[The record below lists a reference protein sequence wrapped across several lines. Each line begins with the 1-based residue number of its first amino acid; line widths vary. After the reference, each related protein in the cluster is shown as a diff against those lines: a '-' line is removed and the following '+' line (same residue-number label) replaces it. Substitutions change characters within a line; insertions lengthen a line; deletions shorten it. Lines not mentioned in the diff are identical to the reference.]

1 MKPKGKFAAKILCSA
16 MTLAM
21 AGALLP
27 VSAAAQDIQTLNDTD
42 TGMYVSKTATL
53 EDDGT
58 YTIDLEAYATG
69 ETVTTVTQKPTDVVL
84 VLDVSGSMDENFTYE
99 VGQDYVEDLST
110 KIGDLPNTVRYHKCP
125 DGTYS
130 PIEWTE
136 TGRMVLG
143 IAWGRYRYVCEHC
156 KASRKWDSPRDQT
169 LGDTRDDP
177 WNLYELKTVT
187 KTENKLAA
195 LQAAAKGFVD
205 AVEEKNAAI
214 EDESQKHQVSIV
226 KFAGNSTPTVGN
238 DTYYDRPYTYNYTQI
253 VNNMTV
259 VDANGANTLK
269 SSIDALTA
277 SGATAVDY
285 GMTHAEYLLRDT
297 PDDRNKIV
305 VVFTDGEP
313 THGSSFDG
321 TVANNAIETA
331 KALKADGAKIYTIGV
346 FSNANP
352 NDTSTSTNAYMNALS
367 SNYPNAE
374 TYRSLGAGKNDGYYK
389 TVTASED
396 LSKIFEEISES
407 VGKTEVQLDANSV
420 IKDIMGDGFVLK
432 NGVSKAEVSEVPYSG
447 RDSHG
452 NRVFGEPIRIT
463 ENMNVKLDYVTNT
476 VSVSGFDFS
485 DKYLLDGDKPVGDD
499 DFVSAVKGSKLVI
512 RITGVEATDDAIRN
526 GVVYTNNEN
535 SGIYANADS
544 QEPDIVFPNCTTK
557 LTSTSYVLDYG
568 KSFDATANDP
578 KNGWDAS
585 QVTSLQTSMD
595 RITNTANASVDMT
608 NGRADKKDN
617 TTVTYTPQTMSWDG
631 YDSFYAFGTVSDGTT
646 VSTGANQ
653 WSKINVIPANNVY
666 YEDDFITNTASGTVG
681 IEYSGN
687 WNMVGTTNDNDETAN
702 GDVQGW
708 ETSLADDTTYS
719 DGSAHEA
726 DAGATATFT
735 FTGTGVDIYSRTD
748 MNTGMVNAKLY
759 RGDNTTAAADMIKFY
774 TVDNKSESGT
784 YYQIPTL
791 HFENLEQGTY
801 TVKITVQTTSDGR
814 STYCL
819 DGVRVYNP
827 LSNEQETDETVQNAY
842 GNEVNAVFQT
852 VRDLLITSAGDSDT
866 FGGPVFIDKIDDAT
880 GVKTNTVADYVSK
893 GPKNEVYLAE
903 GQSIVFAVGDPNLTY
918 HIGLKAPDGKTTSA
932 EISNGS
938 EKTSVTI
945 SAASDLY
952 YTVVPTVVPNENNM
966 IEIQNTG
973 SGLLSVTKLRI
984 SGEPAVSEMSFLR
997 TFSLE
1002 EALNYANSF
1011 DALPV
1016 SEETQEPMEP
1026 DAEESV
1032 EPEQPE
1038 ATVDPEQ
1045 PEENTGDV
1053 VIENPEPVQPEQ
1065 PVVNQTGSIL
1075 SKLFGGL
1082 RNLFRW

>member
-58 YTIDLEAYATG
+58 YTINLEAYATG

-84 VLDVSGSMDENFTYE
+84 VLDVSGSMADNFTYE
-99 VGQDYVEDLST
+99 VGQEYEEDFST
-110 KIGDLPNTVRYHKCP
+110 KITDLPNTVRYHLCP
-125 DGTYS
+125 DGTYNQVRWEVS
-130 PIEWTE
+130 WEWD
-136 TGRMVLG
+136 GLLRVH
-143 IAWGRYRYVCEHC
+143 RYRYICDHC
-156 KASRKWDSPRDQT
+156 KATRKWDSPVGKD

-226 KFAGNSTPTVGN
+226 KFAGNSTSKVGN
-238 DTYYDRPYTYNYTQI
+238 DMYYDPYLYNYTQI
-253 VNNMTV
+253 VNRMTP
-259 VDANGANTLK
+259 VDESGATTLK
-269 SSIDALTA
+269 NSIDALTA
-277 SGATAVDY
+277 AGATSVDY
-285 GMTHAEYLLRDT
+285 GMTHAESLLQDT

-313 THGSSFDG
+313 THSNSFSG
-321 TVANNAIETA
+321 TVANDAIKTA

-367 SNYPNAE
+367 SNYPNA
-374 TYRSLGAGKNDGYYK
+374 TSYNNLGTGKNDGYYK

-407 VGKTEVQLDANSV
+407 VGKTEVQLDDKSV

-432 NGVSKAEVSEVPYSG
+432 NGVSKVEVSEVPYSG
-447 RDSHG
+447 RDNHG
-452 NRVFGEPIRIT
+452 NRVFGEPISIT
-463 ENMNVKLDYVTNT
+463 DDMKVDVDYATNT
-476 VSVSGFDFS
+476 VKVSGFDFS
-485 DKYLLDGDKPVGDD
+485 KKYLLDGDKPENE
-499 DFVSAVKGSKLVI
+499 FTAAKQGSKLVI

-526 GVVYTNNEN
+526 TEVYTNNEK

-568 KSFDATANDP
+568 KSFNATANDP
-578 KNGWDAS
+578 ENGWDAS
-585 QVTSLQTSMD
+585 QVTSLQNSMD
-595 RITNTANASVDMT
+595 RITNTANASVDLK
-608 NGRADKKDN
+608 NGKADKKDN
-617 TTVTYTPQTMSWDG
+617 TTVTYTPQTMSWNG
-631 YDSFYAFGTVSDGTT
+631 YDSFYAFGKVSDGTM

-666 YEDDFITNTASGTVG
+666 YEDDFITNIASGTVG

-687 WNMVGTTNDNDETAN
+687 WNMVGTTGNNDETAN

-774 TVDNKSESGT
+774 TVDNKSKSGT

-903 GQSIVFAVGDPNLTY
+903 GQSIVFAVEDPNLTY
-918 HIGLKAPDGKTTSA
+918 HIGLKAPNGETSA

-938 EKTSVTI
+938 GKNPVTV

-952 YTVVPTVVPNENNM
+952 YTVVPTVMPNESGM
-966 IEIQNTG
+966 IEIRNTG
-973 SGLLSVTKLRI
+973 AGLLSVTKLRI

-1038 ATVDPEQ
+1038 ATVEPEQ

>member
-84 VLDVSGSMDENFTYE
+84 VLDVSGSMADNFTYE
-99 VGQDYVEDLST
+99 VGQEYVEDFST
-110 KIGDLPNTVRYHKCP
+110 KIKDLPDKVRYHKCP

-130 PIEWTE
+130 TVTWTE
-136 TGRMVLG
+136 AGESMTGIG
-143 IAWGRYRYVCEHC
+143 TFRYVCDHY
-156 KASRKWDSPRDQT
+156 KATRKWNSPLQKN

-187 KTENKLAA
+187 KTENKLSA

-205 AVEEKNAAI
+205 AVEEKNAAV
-214 EDESQKHQVSIV
+214 EDESQKHRVSIV
-226 KFAGNSTPTVGN
+226 KFAGNSTSKVGN
-238 DTYYDRPYTYNYTQI
+238 DTYNDWPYTYNYTQI

-269 SSIDALTA
+269 NSIDALTA

-285 GMTHAEYLLRDT
+285 GMTHAESLLRQT
-297 PDDRNKIV
+297 PGDRNKIV
-305 VVFTDGEP
+305 VVFTDGKP
-313 THGSSFDG
+313 THSNSFDG
-321 TVANNAIETA
+321 TVANNAIKTA
-331 KALKADGAKIYTIGV
+331 KALKDNGAKIYTIGV

-352 NDTSTSTNAYMNALS
+352 NDTSTNTNAYMNALS
-367 SNYPNAE
+367 SNYPNA
-374 TYRSLGAGKNDGYYK
+374 TGYKNLGTGKNDGYYK

-432 NGVSKAEVSEVPYSG
+432 EGVSKAEVSEVPYSG
-447 RDSHG
+447 RDRNG
-452 NRVFGEPIRIT
+452 NRVFGTQTSSTATAEMDW
-463 ENMNVKLDYVTNT
+463 ENNT
-476 VSVSGFDFS
+476 VKVSGFDFS
-485 DKYLLDGDKPVGDD
+485 HKYLLDGDTPDGN
-499 DFVSAVKGSKLVI
+499 DFTAAKQGSKLVI

-526 GVVYTNNEN
+526 SVVYTNNEK

-568 KSFDATANDP
+568 KSFNATANDP
-578 KNGWDAS
+578 ENGWDAS

-608 NGRADKKDN
+608 NGKADKKDT
-617 TTVTYTPQTMSWDG
+617 TTVTYTPQTMSWNG
-631 YDSFYAFGTVSDGTT
+631 YDSFYAFGKVSDGTT

-666 YEDDFITNTASGTVG
+666 YEDDFITNTANGTVG
-681 IEYSGN
+681 IEYSGS
-687 WNMVGTTNDNDETAN
+687 WNMVGTTDNNDETAN

-719 DGSAHEA
+719 DGSAHQA
-726 DAGATATFT
+726 DAKGATATFT

-748 MNTGMVNAKLY
+748 MTTGTVNARLY
-759 RGDNTTAAADMIKFY
+759 RGDNTTAVADMIKSY
-774 TVDNKSESGT
+774 TVDNKSESDT

-791 HFENLEQGTY
+791 HFENLEHGTY
-801 TVKITVQTTSDGR
+801 TVKITVLSTSDNR
-814 STYCL
+814 STYYL

-827 LSNEQETDETVQNAY
+827 LSNEQEMDETVQNAY

-866 FGGPVFIDKIDDAT
+866 FDGPVFIDKIDGET
-880 GVKTNTVADYVSK
+880 GVAKYDVADYVSN
-893 GPKNEVYLAE
+893 GPKNEVYLAN
-903 GQSIVFAVGDPNLTY
+903 GQSIVLAVGDPNLAY
-918 HIGLKAPDGKTTSA
+918 HIGLKAPDGETTSA

-952 YTVVPTVVPNENNM
+952 YTVVPNESGM

-1038 ATVDPEQ
+1038 ATAEPEQ
-1045 PEENTGDV
+1045 SEENTGDV

-1065 PVVNQTGSIL
+1065 PVVNQAGSIL

>member
-53 EDDGT
+53 ENDGT
-58 YTIDLEAYATG
+58 YTINLEAYATG

-84 VLDVSGSMDENFTYE
+84 VLDVSGSMADNFTYE
-99 VGQDYVEDLST
+99 TEPYYKEDLST
-110 KIGDLPNTVRYHKCP
+110 KIKDLPKRTRYHKCP
-125 DGTYS
+125 DGTYGT
-130 PIEWTE
+130 ITWTE
-136 TGRMVLG
+136 TG
-143 IAWGRYRYVCEHC
+143 WGGAGTYRYRCDHC
-156 KASRKWDSPRDQT
+156 GATTKWDTPFDQT
-169 LGDTRDDP
+169 LGDAKQSWD
-177 WNLYELKTVT
+177 LYELTST
-187 KTENKLAA
+187 KTEKKLTA
-195 LQAAAKGFVD
+195 LQEAAKGFVD
-205 AVEEKNAAI
+205 AVEKKNAAI

-226 KFAGNSTPTVGN
+226 KFAGESKSTVGN
-238 DTYYDRPYTYNYTQI
+238 DVYGSDRYNYTQI

-277 SGATAVDY
+277 SGATSVDY
-285 GMTHAEYLLRDT
+285 GMTHAETLLQGT

-313 THGSSFDG
+313 THGSSFSG
-321 TVANNAIETA
+321 TVANDAIKTA
-331 KALKADGAKIYTIGV
+331 KTLKAGGAKIYTIGV

-352 NDTSTSTNAYMNALS
+352 NNTSNRTNAYMNALS
-367 SNYPNAE
+367 SNYPNA
-374 TYRSLGAGKNDGYYK
+374 TGYNNLGTGKNDGYYK

-432 NGVSKAEVSEVPYSG
+432 DGVSKAEVSEVPYSG
-447 RDSHG
+447 RDRNG
-452 NRVFGEPIRIT
+452 NRVFGTQTSSTATAEMDW
-463 ENMNVKLDYVTNT
+463 ENNT
-476 VSVSGFDFS
+476 VKVSGFDFS
-485 DKYLLDGDKPVGDD
+485 HKYLLDGDTPDGN
-499 DFVSAVKGSKLVI
+499 DFTAAKQGSKLVI

-526 GVVYTNNEN
+526 SVVYTNNEK

-568 KSFDATANDP
+568 KSFNATANDP
-578 KNGWDAS
+578 ENGWDAS

-608 NGRADKKDN
+608 NGRADKKDT

-631 YDSFYAFGTVSDGTT
+631 YDSFYAFGKVSDGTT

-681 IEYSGN
+681 IEYSDN
-687 WNMVGTTNDNDETAN
+687 WTTVGTTDKNDETAN
-702 GDVQGW
+702 GEVQGW

-719 DGSAHEA
+719 DGTAHQA
-726 DAGATATFT
+726 DAKGATATFT
-735 FTGTGVDIYSRTD
+735 FTGTGVDIYSSTD
-748 MNTGMVNAKLY
+748 MKTGTVNAKLY
-759 RGDNTTAAADMIKFY
+759 RGNNTTAAADMIKSY

-791 HFENLEQGTY
+791 HFENLEHGTY
-801 TVKITVQTTSDGR
+801 TVKITVLSTSDNR
-814 STYCL
+814 STYYL

-842 GNEVNAVFQT
+842 GNEVNAVFQN
-852 VRDLLITSAGDSDT
+852 VRDLLITSADGSDT
-866 FGGPVFIDKIDDAT
+866 FDGPVFIDKIDGET
-880 GVKTNTVADYVSK
+880 GAAKYDVADYVSN
-893 GPKNEVYLAE
+893 GPKNEVYLAK
-903 GQSIVFAVGDPNLTY
+903 GQSIVFAVEDPNLTY
-918 HIGLKAPDGKTTSA
+918 HIGLKAPNGETSA

-938 EKTSVTI
+938 EKTPVTV

-952 YTVVPTVVPNENNM
+952 YTVVPTVMPNENNM

-973 SGLLSVTKLRI
+973 EGLLSVTKLRV
-984 SGEPAVSEMSFLR
+984 SGEAAVSEMSFLR

-1038 ATVDPEQ
+1038 ATAEPEQ